1 MYLVVTLHELYAIH
15 KKGHKYF
22 KKFCSVVDFPPLVN
36 PDYLVP
42 FRTLLSGNII
52 FVLLSWFLL
61 LYQIFLCENLFDLG
75 ASAGVCDFC
84 ELVQIGLDLYIFH
97 RKYQSKSFSSPWF
110 SATCVAV
117 CTNKRDLVSYMQS
130 SAKHSIVVKYFLDL
144 PHMIMVKMQDR
155 LLATKNV
162 TVITLG
168 ELQILLKTVNL
179 LLSSFW
185 PS

>member
-1 MYLVVTLHELYAIH
+1 M
-15 KKGHKYF
+15 
-22 KKFCSVVDFPPLVN
+22 
-36 PDYLVP
+36 
-42 FRTLLSGNII
+42 
-52 FVLLSWFLL
+52 
-61 LYQIFLCENLFDLG
+61 
-75 ASAGVCDFC
+75 
-84 ELVQIGLDLYIFH
+84 
-97 RKYQSKSFSSPWF
+97 
-110 SATCVAV
+110 
-117 CTNKRDLVSYMQS
+117 SYMQS